1 MSFTGNWTIEL
12 HSPNGVQSLSFDA
25 VAEAGLLTGT
35 ISNGTDSG
43 QILNGQYEGDEARW
57 NLPIQKPIAVTLAF
71 DATLEKDALSG
82 TAKIGN
88 LGTAKFT
95 GRRTA

>member
-1 MSFTGNWTIEL
+1 MSFTGHWTIEL
-12 HSPNGVQSLSFDA
+12 HSPTGIQTLRFNA
-25 VAEAGLLTGT
+25 VAEAGALTGT

-57 NLPIQKPIAVTLAF
+57 NLPIHKPISVTLAF
-71 DATLEKDALSG
+71 DATLEADAISG

-95 GRRTA
+95 GTRNA